1 MYKFDKLRGRMSER
15 HVTQADIA
23 KLLGIKEC
31 TVSQKLNNHRKIKL
45 NEAKKLQSILIYPIA
60 NLFLFFTI
68 KVALRNWKGK

>member
-45 NEAKKLQSILIYPIA
+45 NEAKKIA
-60 NLFLFFTI
+60 EYLDIPDSEFVSFFYY
-68 KVALRNWKGK
+68 